1 MTKGESA
8 GDERIPAQVV
18 IPSQFGASP
27 IVGWWGRT
35 FASLSNRNYRLFFIG
50 QGISLVGTWMRM
62 TAQGWLVYQLTGSKF
77 LLGAVTT
84 LGLAPLFLFSTV
96 AGVVADRLPKRKLL
110 IAAQT
115 CMMIVSFWVA
125 ALVHLGLIEVWHL
138 MLAATL
144 IGTAFAVDLPTRQA
158 YYIELVGRRDLLNA
172 IALNSAAFNAARIVG
187 PAVAG
192 LIMATVGI
200 AACFLADSL
209 SFVAVIASLLVIRVD
224 RAAHTDPEGS
234 RWQDLLEGFR
244 YVVSTRRVR
253 ILLSLL
259 GVTGIFGWAYVA
271 LIPAF
276 ARDLLGLSEAGYGA
290 LLSANGVGALA
301 GALFVAGRGEHRDS
315 RRQVFGGLWL
325 FCVAIILFALMHHP
339 VPAGI
344 FLCISGFGLI
354 AFLSTSNTLIQLA
367 VPDHLR
373 GRVMGVWG
381 LVFGGS
387 LPIGSLM
394 LGALAER
401 VGLVIAMVSG
411 ALVCLAFSV
420 GVFLSLP
427 PRPPAGEG
435 GGRHR
440 PPIQISRPRHGRDN
454 RAP

>member
-1 MTKGESA
+1 MTTGEAESA
-8 GDERIPAQVV
+8 KRIPAQVV
-18 IPSQFGASP
+18 IPSQVGASP
-27 IVGWWGRT
+27 VTGWWSRT

-62 TAQGWLVYQLTGSKF
+62 TAQGWLVYQMTGSKF
-77 LLGAVTT
+77 LLGVVTT

-96 AGVVADRLPKRKLL
+96 AGVVADRMPKRKLL

-125 ALVHLGLIEVWHL
+125 ALVHLGLIEVWHI
-138 MLAATL
+138 MTAATL

-187 PAVAG
+187 PAIAG
-192 LIMATVGI
+192 LIMATLGI
-200 AACFLADSL
+200 AACFLADGL

-224 RAAHTDPEGS
+224 QSPRVGAEAS
-234 RWQDLLEGFR
+234 RWQELLEGFR
-244 YVVSTRRVR
+244 YVATTRRVR

-259 GVTGIFGWAYVA
+259 AVTGIFGWAYVA

-301 GALFVAGRGEHRDS
+301 GALFVAGKGEQRDG

-325 FCVAIILFALMHHP
+325 FCVAIILFAFMRHP
-339 VPAGI
+339 VAAGA

-401 VGLVIAMVSG
+401 AGLVLAIVAG
-411 ALVCLAFSV
+411 ATICLLFSV
-420 GVFLSLP
+420 TVFLRLP
-427 PRPPAGEG
+427 PRPPATAMAGEVEANG
-435 GGRHR
+435 SGQ
-440 PPIQISRPRHGRDN
+440 PPAA
-454 RAP
+454 RAR